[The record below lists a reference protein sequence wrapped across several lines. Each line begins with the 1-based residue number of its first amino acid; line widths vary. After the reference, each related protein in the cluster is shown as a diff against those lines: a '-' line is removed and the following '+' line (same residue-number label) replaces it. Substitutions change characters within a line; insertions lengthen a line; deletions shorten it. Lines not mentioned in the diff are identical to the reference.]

1 MYMLAIS
8 IEFTYSIYM
17 LQRIKTCL
25 TILLILLQLT
35 KILFILI
42 ITKFI
47 YQFIFNSK
55 SGL

>member
-25 TILLILLQLT
+25 TILRILLQLT